1 VKIGFL
7 NLWIVLRAPLDDL
20 PNHIYRPAT
29 NSPFSLPM
37 LPVKFDLVC
46 PAAITVSARRSG
58 GGAYEQASFFSS
70 LLVVVERQ
78 RSCPNSLLSRK
89 DHPGYRGHPTGKP
102 LRPLGPPHRRPYGK
116 AYSGQSRVHCS
127 EYARCRSRGSCQPSL
142 FDGQTRWSNSDRFY
156 HPFSIPQPAHREIGN
171 PVRLGQIYLDR
182 FAGNRR
188 FADSP
193 YKTIE
198 DVRTA
203 KEPPKCGATGVTGPD
218 SYLPK
223 LLQDTVG
230 AKFTIV
236 TGYPGGQDID
246 LAVERGEIHC
256 RAFTIE
262 AFFGREPYHTWR
274 KKSFVRHLFQTGQKR
289 DPRLPDTP
297 TVAELMDQYKT
308 NEAGR
313 RLSRVLLAAGD
324 MGRPMLGPPGIP
336 TDRLKILREAF
347 GKTMNDSQFQE
358 EVKKRNYEFQ
368 PVTGEDL
375 ERMAKE
381 VTSQSPEVIDRLK
394 KVLGN

>member
-1 VKIGFL
+1 MNKLLFSLLCLLLWSANAHAQTPFYQGKTIRVIVGTPPGNLYDLWARLIVAHMGKHIPGNPEFIVQNMPGAGHVVAANHLFSMAKPDGLTLIGSIIPSLYL
-7 NLWIVLRAPLDDL
+7 NQLIGRSEIQFDWAKYTWIGA
-20 PNHIYRPAT
+20 PAT
-29 NSPFSLPM
+29 GDSQLYM
-37 LPVKFDLVC
+37 
-46 PAAITVSARRSG
+46 R
-58 GGAYEQASFFSS
+58 
-70 LLVVVERQ
+70 
-78 RSCPNSLLSRK
+78 
-89 DHPGYRGHPTGKP
+89 
-102 LRPLGPPHRRPYGK
+102 
-116 AYSGQSRVHCS
+116 
-127 EYARCRSRGSCQPSL
+127 
-142 FDGQTRWSNSDRFY
+142 
-156 HPFSIPQPAHREIGN
+156 
-171 PVRLGQIYLDR
+171 
-182 FAGNRR
+182 
-188 FADSP
+188 ADSP

-230 AKFTIV
+230 AKFNIV

-274 KKSFVRHLFQTGQKR
+274 KKGFVRHLFQTGQKR

-297 TVAELMDQYKT
+297 TVDEIMDQYKT

-324 MGRPMLGPPGIP
+324 MGRPMLGPPGMP
-336 TDRLKILREAF
+336 ADRLKILREAF

-368 PVTGEDL
+368 PVTGEEL
-375 ERMAKE
+375 EKMAKE
-381 VTSQSPEVIDRLK
+381 VTSQPPEIIDRLK

>member
-1 VKIGFL
+1 MKRIVSALICLLLWSMTPAQAQTPFYQGKTIRVIVGTPPGNLYDMWARLIVAHMGKHISGNPEFIVQNMPGAGHVVAANHLYTMVKPDGLTLIGSIIPSLYL
-7 NLWIVLRAPLDDL
+7 NQLIGRSEIQFDWAKYTWIGS
-20 PNHIYRPAT
+20 PAT
-29 NSPFSLPM
+29 GDSQLYM
-37 LPVKFDLVC
+37 
-46 PAAITVSARRSG
+46 R
-58 GGAYEQASFFSS
+58 
-70 LLVVVERQ
+70 
-78 RSCPNSLLSRK
+78 
-89 DHPGYRGHPTGKP
+89 
-102 LRPLGPPHRRPYGK
+102 
-116 AYSGQSRVHCS
+116 
-127 EYARCRSRGSCQPSL
+127 
-142 FDGQTRWSNSDRFY
+142 
-156 HPFSIPQPAHREIGN
+156 
-171 PVRLGQIYLDR
+171 
-182 FAGNRR
+182 
-188 FADSP
+188 ADSP

-230 AKFTIV
+230 AKFNIV

-246 LAVERGEIHC
+246 LAVERGEIQC

-274 KKSFVRHLFQTGQKR
+274 KKGFVRHLFQTGQKR

-308 NEAGR
+308 SESGR

-324 MGRPMLGPPGIP
+324 MGRPMLGPPGMP
-336 TDRLKILREAF
+336 ADRLKILREAF
-347 GKTMNDSQFQE
+347 GKTMNDPQFQE

-368 PVTGEDL
+368 PVSGEEL
-375 ERMAKE
+375 EKMAKE
-381 VTSQSPEVIDRLK
+381 VTSQPPEIIDRLK

>member
-1 VKIGFL
+1 M
-7 NLWIVLRAPLDDL
+7 R
-20 PNHIYRPAT
+20 
-29 NSPFSLPM
+29 
-37 LPVKFDLVC
+37 
-46 PAAITVSARRSG
+46 
-58 GGAYEQASFFSS
+58 
-70 LLVVVERQ
+70 
-78 RSCPNSLLSRK
+78 
-89 DHPGYRGHPTGKP
+89 
-102 LRPLGPPHRRPYGK
+102 
-116 AYSGQSRVHCS
+116 
-127 EYARCRSRGSCQPSL
+127 
-142 FDGQTRWSNSDRFY
+142 
-156 HPFSIPQPAHREIGN
+156 
-171 PVRLGQIYLDR
+171 
-182 FAGNRR
+182 
-188 FADSP
+188 ADSS

-223 LLQDTVG
+223 LLQETVG

-246 LAVERGEIHC
+246 LAVERGEIQC

-274 KKSFVRHLFQTGQKR
+274 KKGFVRHLFQTGQKR

-297 TVAELMDQYKT
+297 TVAEIMDQYKT
-308 NEAGR
+308 NESGR

-324 MGRPMLGPPGIP
+324 MGRPMLGPPGMP
-336 TDRLKILREAF
+336 ADRLKILREAF
-347 GKTMNDSQFQE
+347 GKTMNDPQFQE

-368 PVTGEDL
+368 PVTGEEL

-381 VTSQSPEVIDRLK
+381 VTSQPPEIIDRLK